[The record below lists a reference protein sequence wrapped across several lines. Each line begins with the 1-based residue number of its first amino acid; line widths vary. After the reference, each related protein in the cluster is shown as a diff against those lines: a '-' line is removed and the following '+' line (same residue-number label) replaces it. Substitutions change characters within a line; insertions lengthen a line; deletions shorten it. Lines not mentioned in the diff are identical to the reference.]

1 MSRRAFKT
9 TCVDCGR
16 EIIARSR
23 GKLRCDECNKL
34 RSKQAHIAYRARM
47 REGKRK
53 LECSQLYPKSS
64 IRDVLRKLEEYNKA
78 NRKKL
83 SYGQF
88 VVLMEKGAV

>member
-1 MSRRAFKT
+1 M
-9 TCVDCGR
+9 DCGK

-23 GKLRCDECNKL
+23 AKLRCDECNKL
-34 RSKQAHIAYRARM
+34 RIKQTNVDYHRRM
-47 REGKRK
+47 REEKRR
-53 LECSQLYPKSS
+53 LERPQLYPKSS

-88 VVLMEKGAV
+88 VALMEKGAI